1 LGKHTPA
8 IEDLDMI
15 IRLNPKFHQ
24 ARLQKGKILAK
35 EGLFEEGRDEVEMY
49 LKEIEKRDENAVEL
63 VSRLIYISLT
73 QPPTTPYTILPHN
86 RKPSTRKPNYHPPK
100 NH

>member
-1 LGKHTPA
+1 
-8 IEDLDMI
+8 MI

-35 EGLFEEGRDEVEMY
+35 EGLFEEGRDEVGMY

-63 VSRLIYISLT
+63 VSRLIYLSNPTSDNPLT
-73 QPPTTPYTILPHN
+73 LFSPI